1 MDDEGLAQLI
11 SIFEDKSVE
20 FLQKSLSKYQTVERT
35 IEVLLYDKVPKNALQ
50 MLSSKEIT
58 LKKMSLPAKD
68 ISRFLPAIMMERF
81 LDDDLANCLLLD
93 MMQESKEWHVR
104 NFSLFGKSN

>member
-1 MDDEGLAQLI
+1 
-11 SIFEDKSVE
+11 
-20 FLQKSLSKYQTVERT
+20 
-35 IEVLLYDKVPKNALQ
+35 
-50 MLSSKEIT
+50 
-58 LKKMSLPAKD
+58 
-68 ISRFLPAIMMERF
+68 MMERF